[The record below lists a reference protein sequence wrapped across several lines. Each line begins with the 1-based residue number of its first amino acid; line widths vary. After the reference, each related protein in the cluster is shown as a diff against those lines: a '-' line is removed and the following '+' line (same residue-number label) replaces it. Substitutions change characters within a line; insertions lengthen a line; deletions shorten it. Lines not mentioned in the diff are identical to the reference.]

1 LTAFGFLWERAKKLE
16 LIRISG
22 QVVMTSTEDDNVH
35 HDVVFTKDRIELLL
49 KLNSMHFLNKFDI
62 AMTLSSIDAANRL
75 LELLPKTVQSIGIL
89 TVTVAIQDSTV
100 GVAIGD
106 AVASV
111 LRQMVEFKLACK
123 RREVEYRCQI
133 KWTWKHEG
141 ILNILL
147 QQQIM
152 ASVSELIQP

>member
-1 LTAFGFLWERAKKLE
+1 
-16 LIRISG
+16 
-22 QVVMTSTEDDNVH
+22 
-35 HDVVFTKDRIELLL
+35 
-49 KLNSMHFLNKFDI
+49 
-62 AMTLSSIDAANRL
+62 MTLSSIDAANRL